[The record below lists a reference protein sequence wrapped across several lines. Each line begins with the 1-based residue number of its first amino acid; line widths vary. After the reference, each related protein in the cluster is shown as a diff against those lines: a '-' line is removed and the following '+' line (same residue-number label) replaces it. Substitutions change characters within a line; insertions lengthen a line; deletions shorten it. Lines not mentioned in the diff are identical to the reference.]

1 VLNNIDPFKPFTFRT
16 AGVTPIGSERI
27 ERGMKKEMNKRYLA
41 AIAAL
46 FIVTMVSSSLIP
58 VYSQNTTTLRAT
70 AMPTLSVVTIAEDDE
85 MAKTGIML
93 LGMPPTTGPYAAQYS
108 AYQYSAQDLMS
119 QFKVLVSYNGVPVT
133 AALACQVIE
142 KDKVNPLKT
151 KQGAWENLASAPKD
165 MTSNFICK
173 YRESKPG
180 VGVIDVY
187 FVGPAAT
194 SSVIDVGQFIADYI
208 LVVAFAYTVGR
219 TVVYGTEIQDI
230 CVLGWSFDSAF
241 KVVTK
246 PDGTEHYVFTDPL
259 TGFTSC
265 EDAALV
271 QKDMLGIPIAW
282 V

>member
-1 VLNNIDPFKPFTFRT
+1 
-16 AGVTPIGSERI
+16 
-27 ERGMKKEMNKRYLA
+27 MKKEMNKRILA

-46 FIVTMVSSSLIP
+46 LIVTMVSSTLIP

-85 MAKTGIML
+85 YAKTGIML
-93 LGMPPTTGPYAAQYS
+93 LGMPPEIADLAALYDGMPLGILAALYPALS
-108 AYQYSAQDLMS
+108 ATDFLA

-133 AALACQVIE
+133 AALTCQVIE

-151 KQGAWENLASAPKD
+151 KQGAWENLATVPKD
-165 MTSNFICK
+165 MTSNFVCK

-187 FVGPAAT
+187 FVGPAST
-194 SSVIDVGQFIADYI
+194 SAVVDVGQFISDYI
-208 LVVAFAYTVGR
+208 LVVTGAYTVGR

-230 CVLGWSFDSAF
+230 CVLGWPMGVFSEYDFTL
-241 KVVTK
+241 VTK
-246 PDGTEHYVFTDPL
+246 PDGTEHYVFMDPL
-259 TGFTSC
+259 YGWSSC

-271 QKDMLGIPIAW
+271 QKQMLGIPIAW